1 MMMMM
6 MMMIVTVVLAAPCRA
21 WLLMPTSSSP
31 GVINPHASAG
41 KRPRASESRGRDDE
55 EGEEEGEDKAE
66 GCLLKPSTMMAL
78 FFTSN
83 LGKRKRK
90 GNKLKTATTTTTMTT
105 TTTITTTART
115 TTMTLLHERKRSDG
129 SQTITH
135 LSPMPYILSGRRVT
149 L

>member
-1 MMMMM
+1 
-6 MMMIVTVVLAAPCRA
+6 MIVIVVVVVVLAPCRA

-41 KRPRASESRGRDDE
+41 KRPRARESGGRD
-55 EGEEEGEDKAE
+55 EGEEEGEDEAE

>member
-1 MMMMM
+1 MMM

-90 GNKLKTATTTTTMTT
+90 GNKLKTATTKSAKMTT
-105 TTTITTTART
+105 TTTTTTTTQPPPPT
-115 TTMTLLHERKRSDG
+115 TTMTLLHERKRSD
-129 SQTITH
+129 SKTIRHT
-135 LSPMPYILSGRRVT
+135 
-149 L
+149 